1 MLNKIFQK
9 KYKDRN
15 IGLYNET
22 IIINVQNSILM
33 KDNNVIYDPIVFLI
47 MFNEYGTD
55 IPEHLS
61 FRTNNSDSLKINESE
76 LSQLGFLTLNISY
89 KFKTQTVYR
98 P

>member
-1 MLNKIFQK
+1 
-9 KYKDRN
+9 
-15 IGLYNET
+15 
-22 IIINVQNSILM
+22 M
-33 KDNNVIYDPIVFLI
+33 KDDNVINDPIVFLI

-76 LSQLGFLTLNISY
+76 LAEEGFLTLNITFKLG